1 MKEEKYYDICN
12 LSLSKYKLDR
22 ILKTIEITKLK
33 KIDDLDSNTEGR
45 EIDQYIIKIKKTILV
60 NSKSLKV
67 KCKCPE

>member
-60 NSKSLKV
+60 NSKSHKV

>member
-33 KIDDLDSNTEGR
+33 KIDDLDSNTEER

>member
-67 KCKCPE
+67 KYKCPE

>member
-45 EIDQYIIKIKKTILV
+45 E
-60 NSKSLKV
+60 N
-67 KCKCPE
+67 

>member
-22 ILKTIEITKLK
+22 TLKTIEITKLK